1 MLSNGNLLSAAE
13 ADGFD
18 VLMTTD
24 QNLRYQQ
31 NLAGRRLAIIV
42 LSTTN
47 WRRIKLHM
55 SLVAEALARAAP
67 GALIE
72 VSIP

>member
-31 NLAGRRLAIIV
+31 NLAG
-42 LSTTN
+42 N

-55 SLVAEALARAAP
+55 SLVAEALTRAAP

>member
-55 SLVAEALARAAP
+55 SLVVEALTRAAP